1 MKVVEVKV
9 IFESDDIAKYQK
21 QICDIFYGFGV
32 TGLKIEEPLEKKNPL
47 DYYKDEST
55 FLMINH
61 AVSAY
66 FPMNVYA
73 KKRQEVLIELFEKE
87 FGEDEEIVYSIDF
100 YEHEE
105 EDYQNSW
112 KQYLFPV
119 KISESFVVK
128 PTWREYEAK
137 EGEKIIELDPG
148 RAFGTGSH
156 PTTSLCVDLMEKYLE
171 PGEKVLD
178 VGTGSG
184 ILMIVAHK
192 LGADFVCGIDIDEL
206 AVEAAKENLDLNQ
219 VPNEEYEV
227 LQGNLIE
234 KIEQQSYDLVVAN
247 ILADVLILLSQD
259 ISKVVKPGGKVIFSG
274 IIDEKLEEVKRQI
287 ESTGMK
293 IEKVV
298 AKEEWRAL
306 AIRA

>member
-1 MKVVEVKV
+1 MKVIEVKV
-9 IFESDDIAKYQK
+9 IFESDEIAKHQK

-47 DYYKDEST
+47 DYYRDET
-55 FLMINH
+55 AFLMVNH

-66 FPMNVYA
+66 FPMNIYV
-73 KKRQEVLIELFEKE
+73 KKRQEVLVELFEKT
-87 FGEDEEIVYSIDF
+87 FGDEEDIVYTIDF

-119 KISESFVVK
+119 KISEKFVVK
-128 PTWREYEAK
+128 PTWREYETE
-137 EGEKIIELDPG
+137 EGENIIELDPG

-156 PTTSLCVDLMEKYLE
+156 PTTSLCVDLMEE
-171 PGEKVLD
+171 CIESGETVLD

-192 LGADFVCGIDIDEL
+192 LGASYVCGIDIDEL
-206 AVEAAKENLDLNQ
+206 AVEAAEENLILNQ
-219 VPNEEYEV
+219 IPEEEYEV
-227 LQGNLIE
+227 FQGNLLE
-234 KIEQQSYDLVVAN
+234 KLEEKSFDVVVAN
-247 ILADVLILLSQD
+247 ILTDVLLLLSKD

-274 IIDEKLEEVKRQI
+274 IIDDKLSEVKEKI
-287 ESTGMK
+287 EQTGMK
-293 IEKVV
+293 IEKIV
-298 AKEEWRAL
+298 AKGEWRAL